1 VADLN
6 QNYVGGEWVS
16 SETGETFEVH
26 NPAAPDET
34 VASYQQSSAADAA
47 EAVEAAADAQDEWAT
62 TPGPER
68 GRILRKAGTILAD
81 RKDELTAMLVEEEG
95 KARPEAAGEVQRAID
110 IFHYFA
116 GKASDLGGTMKR
128 VEQPRYDPLHARG
141 AGRCRG
147 PDHAVELPHRHPGV
161 EARPALAAGNSVVIK
176 PASAAPGVVFAVTE
190 ALDEGGSPTACST
203 S

>member
-1 VADLN
+1 MGLL
-6 QNYVGGEWVS
+6 
-16 SETGETFEVH
+16 ETGETFEVH

-116 GKASDLGGTMKR
+116 GKASDLGGTMKGSSSR
-128 VEQPRYDPLHARG
+128 DTTLYTREEPVGVAALITPWNYPSPSRCGSSPPRSRRATPWSSSPRALRRASCSLSR
-141 AGRCRG
+141 
-147 PDHAVELPHRHPGV
+147 
-161 EARPALAAGNSVVIK
+161 RP
-176 PASAAPGVVFAVTE
+176 
-190 ALDEGGSPTACST
+190 
-203 S
+203 